1 MQKQSQVF
9 NSPNNFRKTLLQRLT
24 IASSVVLSLG
34 LMSLTPP
41 TGNRFQFQ
49 QQVGSHVLSGVFE
62 GSDQNLDGVVE
73 LSELDSFK
81 ATWGDYA
88 WTKEDLEAFVWGEKT
103 ISENQN
109 KSLGINGLNLF
120 ARGNQRLTSYA
131 LQVWNR
137 AVTTPEGQTENQGIY
152 GLEYGAHSADHTLF
166 SESQLKI
173 EVTPVS
179 EGMSGSMLMLL
190 LLLGVP
196 SLLALNPCF
205 LKVNAVDSEPCSSP
219 GKI

>member
-9 NSPNNFRKTLLQRLT
+9 NSQNNSTKTLLQKLT
-24 IASSVVLSLG
+24 LASSVVLSLG
-34 LMSLTPP
+34 LMSVAPS

-73 LSELDSFK
+73 LSELDSFQ
-81 ATWGDYA
+81 ASWGNYA

-137 AVTTPEGQTENQGIY
+137 AVTTPDGQTENQGIY
-152 GLEYGAHSADHTLF
+152 GLEYGADSADNTLF

-179 EGMSGSMLMLL
+179 QGISGSMFMLL

-196 SLLALNPCF
+196 SFLALNPCF
-205 LKVNAVDSEPCSSP
+205 LKVNAVDSEPCSSQ